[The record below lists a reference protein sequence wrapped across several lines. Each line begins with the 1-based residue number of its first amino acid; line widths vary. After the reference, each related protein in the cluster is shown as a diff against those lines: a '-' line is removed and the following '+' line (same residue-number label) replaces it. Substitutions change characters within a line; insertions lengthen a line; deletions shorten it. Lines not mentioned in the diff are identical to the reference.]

1 VKGASLCQCF
11 ADTVGADER
20 LTAVTQGAWRLSA
33 ANFGHTLCPE
43 FETIPGMHIG
53 MLSGAAAQAR
63 AGRHDVRLDT
73 SLELL
78 LERAPAAHTARIL
91 ATVVATAGS
100 TYRKPGARMLI
111 MGDGSYF
118 GLLSGGCLE
127 ADLKLHA
134 QGVLDSGVPR
144 AIEYDMR
151 GPDDILFGIGAGC
164 EGAMRVLLEPAGPGS
179 SAAEALAA
187 AGRATH
193 AGESTSL
200 VAVHESAAFPL
211 GTYAAAPPLP
221 SALIHAA
228 AQSQSAGESRAM
240 DSQEGG
246 RRTRAFVQF
255 LAPPPHLLI
264 CGAGPDAQPVV
275 SAARAL
281 GWRVTV
287 VDHRPAYAAA
297 ADFPGALVRL
307 CDPRTLRSAVA
318 VERCHAAVV
327 MSHHLPSDAAYLRE
341 LAHAGVPGYVGL
353 LGPEARRSRLA
364 QELGPVA
371 EELRFRVRG
380 PVGIDIG
387 AVTPEGI
394 ALAIVSQIHAWL
406 AGRGAVEP
414 SMVAQPAM
422 ISLLNSFG
430 GES

>member
-1 VKGASLCQCF
+1 
-11 ADTVGADER
+11 
-20 LTAVTQGAWRLSA
+20 
-33 ANFGHTLCPE
+33 
-43 FETIPGMHIG
+43 MHIG
-53 MLSGAAAQAR
+53 MSEPPAASRAVGSEQVG
-63 AGRHDVRLDT
+63 AGRPDVRLDT

-78 LERAPAAHTARIL
+78 LERAPVTQIARVL

-111 MGDGSYF
+111 MADGSHL

-134 QGVLDSGVPR
+134 QEVLESGVPR

-179 SAAEALAA
+179 SAAAALAT
-187 AGRATH
+187 AGRATQ
-193 AGESTSL
+193 AGQPASL
-200 VAVHESAAFPL
+200 VSVHESADVPL
-211 GTYAAAPPLP
+211 GTYDAAQPLP
-221 SALIHAA
+221 SVLTRAA
-228 AQSQSAGESRAM
+228 AQSLGEAASRAM
-240 DSQEGG
+240 DWEEGG

-255 LAPPPHLLI
+255 LAPPPHVLI

-281 GWRVTV
+281 GWRVSV
-287 VDHRPAYAAA
+287 VDHRPAYAVAA
-297 ADFPGALVRL
+297 NFPGAEVKH
-307 CDPRTLRSAVA
+307 CDPHLLREAVA

-327 MSHHLPSDAAYLRE
+327 MSHHLPSDASYLRA
-341 LAHAGVPGYVGL
+341 LAHAGVPAYVGL

-371 EELRFRVRG
+371 QELRFRVRG

-406 AGRGAVEP
+406 AGRGVVEP
-414 SMVAQPAM
+414 SMLVQPSARAERAQT
-422 ISLLNSFG
+422 
-430 GES
+430 

>member
-1 VKGASLCQCF
+1 MF
-11 ADTVGADER
+11 
-20 LTAVTQGAWRLSA
+20 
-33 ANFGHTLCPE
+33 
-43 FETIPGMHIG
+43 
-53 MLSGAAAQAR
+53 SGAAAQAR

-78 LERAPAAHTARIL
+78 LERAPVAHTASVL

-111 MGDGSYF
+111 MADGSYF

-134 QGVLDSGVPR
+134 QTVLDSGVPR

-151 GPDDILFGIGAGC
+151 GPDDILFGMGAGC
-164 EGAMRVLLEPAGPGS
+164 EGAMRVLLEPAGAGS
-179 SAAEALAA
+179 PAAAALAA
-187 AGRATH
+187 AGRATRR
-193 AGESTSL
+193 GQPTSL
-200 VAVHESAAFPL
+200 VSVHESTAFPL
-211 GTYAAAPPLP
+211 GTYDAAPPLP

-228 AQSQSAGESRAM
+228 VQTLHEGVSRAM
-240 DSQEGG
+240 DSQEDG
-246 RRTRAFVQF
+246 RRMRAFVQF

-281 GWRVTV
+281 GWRVTI
-287 VDHRPAYAAA
+287 VDHRPAYAVAA
-297 ADFPGALVRL
+297 NFPGADVTL
-307 CDPRTLRSAVA
+307 CDPSSLRSVVA
-318 VERCHAAVV
+318 IDHCHAAVV

-353 LGPEARRSRLA
+353 LGPEARRRRLA
-364 QELGPVA
+364 QQLGPEA
-371 EELRFRVRG
+371 QALEFRLRG

-406 AGRGAVEP
+406 AGRGGLEP
-414 SMVAQPAM
+414 SMHAPSSMFHERTQT
-422 ISLLNSFG
+422 
-430 GES
+430 